1 MWNIINQGDY
11 NIFSNK
17 KIALRIKVIKKEKCA
32 EIYVDYKGYNTAFIM
47 EVWGLGDEC
56 KEWEINEKMYGDPVK
71 NPTGI
76 FFVVDLENVRAFI
89 DLIYFFLIENNDEKM
104 LKEEYKIN

>member
-1 MWNIINQGDY
+1 
-11 NIFSNK
+11 
-17 KIALRIKVIKKEKCA
+17 
-32 EIYVDYKGYNTAFIM
+32 
-47 EVWGLGDEC
+47 
-56 KEWEINEKMYGDPVK
+56 MYGDPVK
-71 NPTGI
+71 NPIGI